1 MLKKVVFIYEDSE
14 RPNQKIKE
22 ITGNKSFGET
32 ILKRKTLKMR
42 VLEEVEGESFI
53 AAVFSYG
60 NKKEWEEVMDQLKGL
75 SKDFSV
81 VHMPSSFGIRNA
93 EAFKILLEKA
103 QFAQHTMKVV
113 ENEKTA
119 LFLCSTLKEYIAYAM
134 EYVDE
139 QGIVYFS

>member
-14 RPNQKIKE
+14 RPNQKVKE

-32 ILKRKTLKMR
+32 ILKRKTLKTR

-60 NKKEWEEVMDQLKGL
+60 NREEWEGVIQQLKGL
-75 SKDFSV
+75 SKEFSV
-81 VHMPSSFGIRNA
+81 VHMRSSFGIRNA

-103 QFAQHTMKVV
+103 QFAQHTMKIV

-119 LFLCSTLKEYIAYAM
+119 LVLCKNLEEYISYAM
-134 EYVDE
+134 EYVDK
-139 QGIVYFS
+139 QGIVSL